1 MRISKINNFLIGIF
15 VSCIGSLPLG
25 YLNLIALQLFRLYG
39 FEGVFFFISGI
50 IIVEIVVIIFT
61 FSFAK
66 QLLSYQRLL
75 FWIDIFTIIFLFLLG
90 ISFLNHHF
98 YDNPAHFLPAY
109 LEKIHPFLIGFI
121 LNLFNFIQ
129 IPYWS
134 SWHIFLIQSKK
145 LNKKISIFYVLGTI
159 LGTFLGMIT
168 FVFLV
173 NYWFLSYQ
181 KINLSYLS
189 YIFCFILI
197 GLSLNILIQ
206 FLKKHTNF
214 FLFLEKK

>member
-1 MRISKINNFLIGIF
+1 MRISKINDFLIGIF

-25 YLNLIALQLFRLYG
+25 YLNLIALQLLSLYG

-50 IIVEIVVIIFT
+50 IIVEIIVIIFT

-66 QLLSYQRLL
+66 QLLSYQKLL

-98 YDNPAHFLPAY
+98 SDNSAHFLPVY

-181 KINLSYLS
+181 KINFSYLS
-189 YIFCFILI
+189 YVFCFILI

>member
-1 MRISKINNFLIGIF
+1 MRISKINDFLIGIF

-25 YLNLIALQLFRLYG
+25 YLNLIALQLLSLYG

-66 QLLSYQRLL
+66 QLLSYQKLL

-98 YDNPAHFLPAY
+98 SDNSPHFLPVY
-109 LEKIHPFLIGFI
+109 LEKIHPFFIGFI

-181 KINLSYLS
+181 KINFSYLS
-189 YIFCFILI
+189 YVFCFILI